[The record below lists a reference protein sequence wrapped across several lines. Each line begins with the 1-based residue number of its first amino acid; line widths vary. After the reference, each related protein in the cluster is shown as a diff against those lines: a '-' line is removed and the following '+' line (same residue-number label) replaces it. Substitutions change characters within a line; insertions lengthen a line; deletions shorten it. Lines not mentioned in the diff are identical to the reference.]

1 MKEQQEEVGL
11 KRELF
16 FIRLKRNEMMNQRNG
31 KVCSSVSAHSDI
43 IYYCHIFGVIIGPRY
58 FHILCLYL

>member
-16 FIRLKRNEMMNQRNG
+16 FILKRNEMMNQRNG

-43 IYYCHIFGVIIGPRY
+43 IYYCHILGVIIGPRY